1 MTTIEL
7 PRFER
12 VATSKYPLPASLS
25 AVCGYVTVPEARSA
39 ASGHFPSERT
49 LRIYVTLV
57 RSLRDTP
64 APDPLVF
71 LAGGP
76 GGNANSLLRNL
87 GEPAA
92 QQLWLGQRD
101 LIVFDQRGTGF
112 SEPALFAPELEPM
125 TNDAFLTSDS
135 AEAQA
140 TRFVAAALRARE
152 RFVAA
157 GANLAAINTPEIAA
171 DIFDVCRALGYA
183 QANLYGISY
192 GTRPAL
198 AAMRDFPGMIR
209 SVVLDSTVP
218 TQVSQYTE
226 AIPNARYAFH
236 RVFEAVAAD
245 ARVNTLYP
253 QLESVF
259 YEVVERL
266 NKAPVVLPARHPLS
280 RETIELRLSGTV
292 FVGILCNAFYDTTA
306 IATLPRRIYQAYRG
320 EYDTYV
326 DWMLHTLDDQPSD
339 LPGWGAGMYFSV
351 NFCDDKVTDATAE
364 AIRQHARHVPAMAE
378 LPLTEFHLGA
388 AIADLAAAWG
398 ARPAGPAEYQ
408 PVVSTIPTLILAGG
422 LDQNTPAFWGRL
434 AGETLSNSWYVE
446 VPGAGHGICGDWPCV
461 DAVIDRFFQDPHRQP
476 DDAAVYALDQPNFV
490 LP

>member
-1 MTTIEL
+1 MANPET
-7 PRFER
+7 PHFER
-12 VATSKYPLPASLS
+12 ISHSKYPLPAGLR
-25 AVCGYVTVPEARSA
+25 AATGYVTVPEARSA
-39 ASGHFPSERT
+39 ASGNYPGDRT

-57 RSLRDTP
+57 KSLSRQP
-64 APDPLVF
+64 AADPLVF

-76 GGNANSLLRNL
+76 GGNSNSLLRHL

-125 TNDAFLTSDS
+125 TNAAFLTGDGPEVM
-135 AEAQA
+135 AG
-140 TRFVAAALRARE
+140 RFVAAALRARQ
-152 RFVAA
+152 RFIEA

-198 AAMRDFPGMIR
+198 AAMRDFPDRIR

-218 TQVSQYTE
+218 MQVSQYVE

-236 RVFEAVAAD
+236 RVFEAVTAD
-245 ARVNTLYP
+245 PRVNTVYP
-253 QLESVF
+253 ALESVF
-259 YEVVERL
+259 YDVFERL
-266 NKAPVVLPARHPLS
+266 RTRPVKLPARHPLS
-280 RETIELRLSGTV
+280 QESIELRLSGEV
-292 FVGILCNAFYDTTA
+292 FLGILCNAFYDTAA
-306 IATLPRRIYQAYRG
+306 IAALPRRIYQAYRG
-320 EYDTYV
+320 EYGTFGES
-326 DWMLHTLDDQPSD
+326 MLHLLDDQPSD
-339 LPGWGAGMYFSV
+339 LPGWGAGMYYSV
-351 NFCDDKVTDATAE
+351 NFCDDKVTAATAA
-364 AIRQHARHVPAMAE
+364 AIREQARQVPAMAS
-378 LPLTEFHLGA
+378 LPLTEFHLGP

-408 PVVSTIPTLILAGG
+408 PVVSDIPTLILAGG

-434 AGETLSNSWYVE
+434 AGETLANSWYVE

-461 DAVIDRFFQDPHRQP
+461 DALIERFFEEPRRRP
-476 DDAAVYALDQPNFV
+476 DDACVSALDQPNFV